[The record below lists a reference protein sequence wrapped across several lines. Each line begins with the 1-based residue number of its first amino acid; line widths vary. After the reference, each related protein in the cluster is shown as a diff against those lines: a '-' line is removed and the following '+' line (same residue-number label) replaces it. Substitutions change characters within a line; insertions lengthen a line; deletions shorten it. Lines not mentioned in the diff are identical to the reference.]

1 VTQMARTCW
10 FVDRSLASWE
20 RFLAEQPWDM
30 TQVIRSLV
38 GLLQQELGESLIYAG
53 RDVIAVD
60 PTYIAKVKGRM

>member
-1 VTQMARTCW
+1 
-10 FVDRSLASWE
+10 
-20 RFLAEQPWDM
+20 M